1 MITGVY
7 QYVDPLLELSSL
19 FRFVSS
25 YCLILIVKLLEI
37 SGRFLVD
44 YIQQVQTGGEG
55 ANPLKSSIATQL
67 SLHKIIPAYS
77 VRRRLH
83 SFYNGSCS
91 WQKDSKHFSTPLP
104 LVVFKDGLL
113 LRVSVHSLFTLETFI
128 LLILWIYWILIA
140 LLLICTSMDS
150 MKSRLPHKFI
160 SSGQSD

>member
-1 MITGVY
+1 MIIGVY

-25 YCLILIVKLLEI
+25 YCLIFIVKLLEI
-37 SGRFLVD
+37 SGRFLVE
-44 YIQQVQTGGEG
+44 QVQTGGEG

-67 SLHKIIPAYS
+67 SLHKTIPAYS

-140 LLLICTSMDS
+140 LRLICTSMDS
-150 MKSRLPHKFI
+150 MKSQLPHKFL
-160 SSGQSD
+160 SSG

>member
-1 MITGVY
+1 MMTGMH
-7 QYVDPLLELSSL
+7 QYVDLLLELSNL

-44 YIQQVQTGGEG
+44 CIQQVQTGGEG
-55 ANPLKSSIATQL
+55 ANPLKSSIATQH
-67 SLHKIIPAYS
+67 SLHKTIPAYS
-77 VRRRLH
+77 GRRRLH
-83 SFYNGSCS
+83 SFLMEAVLG
-91 WQKDSKHFSTPLP
+91 KKTPSTLIHPLP

-140 LLLICTSMDS
+140 LRLICTSMDS
-150 MKSRLPHKFI
+150 MKSQLPHKFL
-160 SSGQSD
+160 SSG

>member
-25 YCLILIVKLLEI
+25 YCLIHVLIVKLLEI

-44 YIQQVQTGGEG
+44 CIQQVQTGGEG

-67 SLHKIIPAYS
+67 SLHKTIPAYS

-91 WQKDSKHFSTPLP
+91 WQKDSKHFSPPFAFGSVQGWFVAKSECTQFVYLGDFHLIDFMDLP
-104 LVVFKDGLL
+104 DFNCFGIDLYKYGLD
-113 LRVSVHSLFTLETFI
+113 E
-128 LLILWIYWILIA
+128 
-140 LLLICTSMDS
+140 
-150 MKSRLPHKFI
+150 I
-160 SSGQSD
+160 SASS